1 VTQDNEHLRW
11 LSVFHYIVAGLIA
24 LIGCFPIVHVI
35 VGLVVVLS
43 PESLKDNRG
52 EIPPAFFGWM
62 FVFAGAVA
70 MTFTWTFAAF
80 VFVTGQFL
88 ARRKHYMFCLVMA
101 GLECCCSPF
110 GTVLGVF
117 TIVVLMRDS
126 VKQQFDA
133 NVSPDQAIHISGGS
147 IV

>member
-1 VTQDNEHLRW
+1 MTQDDEHLRL
-11 LSVFHYIVAGLIA
+11 LSVFHYIVAGLMA
-24 LIGCFPIVHVI
+24 LIGCFPIIHVI
-35 VGLVVVLS
+35 VGLVAVLS
-43 PESLKDNRG
+43 PESMKDNRG
-52 EIPPAFFGWM
+52 EVPPAFFGWL
-62 FVFAGAVA
+62 FVFAGAIA

-80 VFVTGQFL
+80 VFVTGRFL
-88 ARRKHYMFCLVMA
+88 AKRKHYLFCLVMA

-126 VKQQFDA
+126 VKQQFA
-133 NVSPDQAIHISGGS
+133 TIISPEQSARVSGGS